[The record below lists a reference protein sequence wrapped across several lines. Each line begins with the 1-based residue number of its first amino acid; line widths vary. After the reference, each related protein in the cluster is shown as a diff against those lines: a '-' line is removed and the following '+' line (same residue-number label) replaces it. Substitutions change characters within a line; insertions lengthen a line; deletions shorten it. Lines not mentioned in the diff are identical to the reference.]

1 MRMTDEEIKQAKAKL
16 AKLASEKA
24 NLDTARPKLLPE
36 IRTLQAKLT
45 ERGAAITK
53 LTKRTNEISDRIF
66 AEFSKCALLLLPH
79 RCSGG
84 GGGLGGAP
92 AFAPRRSSCLC
103 PCPHKLTQRPHDR
116 GGESDGRE
124 EGKLAACRVP
134 ALLTRLPL
142 RRIPGSVGVAPPGRA
157 WDASSCTP
165 QRSSTLALV
174 LPHPPS
180 FSCSLESLLHR
191 SVGVA
196 SIREYEET
204 NVAAAQQAAQRR
216 MQFSSQVCKVAPNS
230 LPIGTDWLRSGL
242 IHLTVSGIVTA
253 PLFVPLFFFF
263 EF

>member
-1 MRMTDEEIKQAKAKL
+1 VENKMRMTDEEIKQAKAKL

-79 RCSGG
+79 RCSG
-84 GGGLGGAP
+84 
-92 AFAPRRSSCLC
+92 LC